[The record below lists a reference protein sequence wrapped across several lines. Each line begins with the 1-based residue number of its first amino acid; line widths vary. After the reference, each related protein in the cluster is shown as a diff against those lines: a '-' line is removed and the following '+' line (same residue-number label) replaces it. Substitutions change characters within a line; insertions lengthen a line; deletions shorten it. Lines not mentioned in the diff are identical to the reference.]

1 MRYITINGRQI
12 DAINRVI
19 VTHKI
24 GANIVVVAVAGDGS
38 FWPRAEVGLG
48 HDVEGNSTTAYER
61 IADVI

>member
-1 MRYITINGRQI
+1 MRHITINGRQI

-19 VTHKI
+19 VTHNI
-24 GANIVVVAVAGDGS
+24 GANIVVVAGDGS